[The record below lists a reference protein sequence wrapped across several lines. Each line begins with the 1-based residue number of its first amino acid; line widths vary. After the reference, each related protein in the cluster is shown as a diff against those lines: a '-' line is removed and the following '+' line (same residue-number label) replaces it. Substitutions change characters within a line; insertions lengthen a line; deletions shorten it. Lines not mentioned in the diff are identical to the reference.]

1 MPDGT
6 SITAGSPGFLDLDP
20 LRKARDASRKTRED
34 LDSILSSKIGKYA
47 SEDTSLVVFGSLA
60 RGEWT
65 SKSDLDWTYLIDGG
79 ANSDHLRISQEIQRL
94 LKDAGYLDP
103 GPTGIFGNMAFS
115 HDIIHQIGGQ
125 NDTNRNTTQ
134 RILLL
139 LESYPIGKRTEAYE
153 RVIRGVINRY
163 LEEDVHPLAPDA
175 NRYRVPRF
183 LLNDIVRFWRTMA
196 VDFASKQRDRAG
208 EGWGLR
214 NAKLR
219 MSRKLIFASGLLVCF
234 SATLDRDLNDQIST
248 DKDAIK
254 LKLVNHIRDLVR
266 LTPLQVL
273 AKSVGKYEVPDA
285 IARELFEAYAEFLD
299 LLDDESSR
307 NELKAL
313 RASESRT
320 DLTFRKVRDISGA
333 FENALDCMFFQNPIV
348 APLTRKYGVF

>member
-6 SITAGSPGFLDLDP
+6 SITAGSPGLLDLDS
-20 LRKARDASRKTRED
+20 LRKARDASRKTGED
-34 LDSILSSKIGKYA
+34 LDSLLSSKIGKYA

-60 RGEWT
+60 RREWT

-79 ANSDHLRISQEIQRL
+79 ANSDHLRISQEIQRH
-94 LKDAGYLDP
+94 LKDAEYLDP

-125 NDTNRNTTQ
+125 HDTNRNTTQ

-139 LESYPIGKRTEAYE
+139 LESYPIGRRTEAYE

-163 LEEDVHPLAPDA
+163 LEEDVHPLTHDGK
-175 NRYRVPRF
+175 RYRVPRF

-266 LTPLQVL
+266 LTPLQIV
-273 AKSVGKYEVPDA
+273 AKSVGKYEVPDG
-285 IARELFEAYAEFLD
+285 IAKELFEAYAAFLG

-307 NELKAL
+307 NALKAL

-320 DLTFRKVRDISGA
+320 DPTFRKVRDISRA
-333 FENALDCMFFQNPIV
+333 FENALDHMFFQNPIV